1 MSKPTREVPWHCDS
15 ASSVTRPD
23 VRLPSRAANPSI
35 DQGHEMTANL
45 IIGLTLMATI
55 FGWVGYMA
63 SSNRRQLR
71 TTRAEIRAL
80 PVVND
85 PIDAN
90 SNLI

>member
-1 MSKPTREVPWHCDS
+1 
-15 ASSVTRPD
+15 
-23 VRLPSRAANPSI
+23 
-35 DQGHEMTANL
+35 MTANL

-80 PVVND
+80 PVVDD
-85 PIDAN
+85 PIDAK